1 VTTVRPEK
9 AQTPLWAGRSGASG
23 AAAGKYS
30 DRSKAFPPGAGTG
43 AAGFANPSLRLHRCG
58 GSGMLAH
65 MGGRDVRGRGALRLA
80 VVTSQ
85 RVVNS
90 VYRALPLLAL
100 RGRGWDVQLD
110 AEGAQLAAGGLHEFD
125 VVHVFRYHERT
136 ARRAIRAL
144 RDGGAAIVWDN
155 DDDLSSP
162 NALRSQ
168 QTHAQLVEVLGLAHV
183 VTTTSPLLAEQ
194 YRGWGATEAHVV
206 ENYLPDYYAA
216 ERPQRDGKLTIGWTA
231 AGEHAHDL
239 KALQI
244 RDTLERLLATDPRVR
259 VVSAGLQLGL
269 PSDRYVYT
277 EVVQYQDLARYVG
290 GFDVGIAPIADVPFN
305 RAKSN
310 VKVKEYAAMGV
321 PWLASP
327 IGPYAELGERQ
338 GGRLVPDDRWYEELE
353 RLLSDER
360 ARRKLAKRGVKWA
373 GGQRLRRNLDRWEG
387 AVRRAVERAATQR
400 QPARA

>member
-1 VTTVRPEK
+1 V
-9 AQTPLWAGRSGASG
+9 AGRSGASG

-30 DRSKAFPPGAGTG
+30 DRSERFPPGAPPGATALARAQRTG
-43 AAGFANPSLRLHRCG
+43 LRLHG
-58 GSGMLAH
+58 HDGSGMLAR
-65 MGGRDVRGRGALRLA
+65 MGGRDVRGRARLRIA

-90 VYRALPLLAL
+90 VYRALPLLQL

-110 AEGAQLAAGGLHEFD
+110 AEGAAMVAGGLRGFD

-136 ARRAIRAL
+136 TRRALRAL
-144 RDGGAAIVWDN
+144 RDAGAAIVWDN

-162 NALRSQ
+162 NRLRSQ
-168 QTHAQLVEVLGLAHV
+168 QVHAQLVEVLGLAHV
-183 VTTTSPLLAEQ
+183 VTTTSPVLAEQ
-194 YRGWGATEAHVV
+194 YRAWGAAEAHVV

-216 ERPQRDGKLTIGWTA
+216 ERSPRDGALTIGWTA

-239 KALQI
+239 KALAI
-244 RDTLERLLATDPRVR
+244 RETLERLMTAHPHVR

-269 PSDRYVYT
+269 PPERYAYT

-327 IGPYAELGERQ
+327 IGPYAALGERQ
-338 GGRLVPDDRWYEELE
+338 GGRLVADDRWDEELD
-353 RLLSDER
+353 RLVTDER

-373 GGQRLRRNLDRWEG
+373 DGQRLRRNVDRWEA
-387 AVRRAVERAATQR
+387 AVRRALERAG
-400 QPARA
+400 ARERVAG